1 MATVQPVRRDPGRL
15 VDEIHERL
23 LEMISTGQLAQDAKL
38 HQERLAKDFGV
49 SRTPIREAL
58 LRLEREGIVYT
69 QPGRGLFVKGLDRV
83 EIRELYEARG
93 TLEPIVA
100 RMACERAS
108 ARHIT
113 RIEVLQRRH
122 ERTYPKDVSGAF
134 RSNLE
139 LHTALVQACGNQVL
153 IRLLESIW
161 RQDAAFRI
169 FAFYTRDPQAT
180 AEMVSEHRL
189 IVDAFKAADGPAVE
203 QLLRR
208 HIRAAYE
215 GLAKQ
220 IDEIRRDEVG

>member
-1 MATVQPVRRDPGRL
+1 

-93 TLEPIVA
+93 TLEPVVA

-108 ARHIT
+108 ARHISS
-113 RIEVLQRRH
+113 IEVLQRRH
-122 ERTYPKDVSGAF
+122 ERTYPKDVAGAF

-139 LHTALVQACGNQVL
+139 LHTALVQGCGNQVL

-169 FAFYTRDPQAT
+169 FAFYARDPQAT
-180 AEMVSEHRL
+180 AEMVTEHRL
-189 IVDAFKAADGPAVE
+189 IVDAFRAADGRVVE

-220 IDEIRRDEVG
+220 IDEMRREEVV